1 MEEWG
6 ELPGGAP
13 EGRDALAGP
22 KVLMAAGSGRST
34 LERRAGL
41 KALLRVGSVVGGGGG
56 RAVENTRAE
65 HPEG

>member
-1 MEEWG
+1 
-6 ELPGGAP
+6 
-13 EGRDALAGP
+13 
-22 KVLMAAGSGRST
+22 MAAGSGRST